1 MNRVSV
7 AYFGWCNRKD
17 LASFQAIKLAAQ
29 QPQRSKQL
37 LRQTGT
43 VEYFAETEIPEKITR
58 SESCI
63 IPMVH
68 VGHLQNLQNRFL
80 C

>member
-37 LRQTGT
+37 LRQTGI
-43 VEYFAETEIPEKITR
+43 VEYFAYTAIPGKITG
-58 SESCI
+58 SESCTI
-63 IPMVH
+63 AIVH
-68 VGHLQNLQNRFL
+68 IRHSLNLHKL
-80 C
+80 L